1 MLARALAGLRKL
13 WLAMFPVS
21 LHSTRMRQLSVVWEV
36 DKMPCMLKS
45 VDWPAERSS
54 RTSVPMRTSL
64 AYPVTLSCVTGLRAW
79 TLPVIVIL

>member
-45 VDWPAERSS
+45 VDWPARKIVQNVGPHEN
-54 RTSVPMRTSL
+54 V
-64 AYPVTLSCVTGLRAW
+64 VGVSCN
-79 TLPVIVIL
+79 P